1 MDHTNSV
8 CLGTLMLDS
17 ASTICLPAVNKV
29 NDVSVSEFLNGLTQ
43 EPKRLCSMRCAFE
56 EAVDYL
62 DINTEDLDN
71 LINGFLSR
79 FSDFRIALVSNWL
92 ADK

>member
-1 MDHTNSV
+1 
-8 CLGTLMLDS
+8 
-17 ASTICLPAVNKV
+17 
-29 NDVSVSEFLNGLTQ
+29 
-43 EPKRLCSMRCAFE
+43 MRCAFE